1 LLPTDYGIVKF
12 RLQTATLPYYCPI
25 PLTGIVTDRI
35 VYNQGSRSQA
45 VSIKEALEM
54 ETGKQGT
61 QKAAAFDRKVLEE
74 AHQRAGKAYQEA
86 KKQADIVYE
95 AAKKLAV
102 DKAAKQEVDKAHK
115 EAIKQA
121 EKVRDAII
129 NEGMALFTATWKQH
143 EIDSAEAIIKSKERG
158 EEAARAY
165 KEAKKQADI
174 VHKEAKK
181 QAGDKSARQEADKAH
196 KETMQQAEKDHK
208 DATGK
213 SR

>member
-1 LLPTDYGIVKF
+1 
-12 RLQTATLPYYCPI
+12 
-25 PLTGIVTDRI
+25 
-35 VYNQGSRSQA
+35 
-45 VSIKEALEM
+45 M

-61 QKAAAFDRKVLEE
+61 QKAVAFDRKVLEE

-95 AAKKLAV
+95 EAKKLAV

-129 NEGMALFTATWKQH
+129 NEGMVLFTATWKQS
-143 EIDSAEAIIKSKERG
+143 EKDVEEAITKSKERG
-158 EEAARAY
+158 DLAQKDY

-174 VHKEAKK
+174 VHEGAKK
-181 QAGDKSARQEADKAH
+181 QAGDKTARQEADKAH
-196 KETMQQAEKDHK
+196 KEAVKKAEKDYK
-208 DATGK
+208 DATTK
-213 SR
+213 SQ